1 MDGTDRE
8 ERRLAAAGR
17 APRHGLLAA
26 AIAFCVIGLAG
37 PLMLASGIDPT
48 PYAWLIAP
56 LWLVVIGGVLLW
68 VRAFLGRLEGV
79 RQARGTGE
87 DSGPGPR

>member
-1 MDGTDRE
+1 MDGNDSE
-8 ERRLAAAGR
+8 DHRLALAGR

-68 VRAFLGRLEGV
+68 VRAFLGRLEGA
-79 RQARGTGE
+79 RQARAARD
-87 DSGPGPR
+87 DSSPH